1 MLPAHPPYRSLALL
15 SASALGY
22 EVLLM
27 RLFSIIQ
34 WHHFAY
40 LVIALALLGYG
51 ISGSLLSL
59 PRNGI
64 THHYR
69 GAYLLA
75 ILLFALAA
83 PAAYLLAQAI
93 PFNVEEL
100 LWDYRQSLLLA
111 LLFLLLALP
120 FVFAATAICMTFMVF
135 PEQRAPA
142 IYAADLFG
150 AGCGALG
157 VTLLMYLLTPERILV
172 AISLLGL
179 SAGVL
184 GVLELQLPKPRHT
197 QAIIGVAMLLLLGAT
212 PSLQLHYSPYKGL
225 SQALRVKGT
234 QVIETRSSPLGLLS
248 LIRSDRV
255 PLRHAPGLSLLAE
268 QEPPRQLGLFTDA
281 DNMMALT
288 AYPANLVALAYLD
301 QTSAALP
308 YHLGRPAKLLVIG
321 AGTGADLLLAHY
333 HGVNAIDALEL
344 NPQVIELVREHRA
357 FAGALYDRPG
367 TRIQIAEAREFL
379 GRSPAR
385 YDLIQMALVDAAG
398 ASASGLYALNES
410 YLYTRE
416 ALRDYLSH
424 LAPEGYLSITRWIKL
439 PPRDSLKLFA
449 TALAAMKTLDL
460 PDIPERLVMIRS
472 WQTSTLLIK
481 NGRFG
486 PGELA
491 VLKAFCRQRLFDIAY
506 APGLDPAEG
515 NRYNRLDQ
523 PLFFRATRALAGQS
537 AEDFIE
543 RYKFDIRPASD
554 DRPYFHHFFKWS
566 SFFEAYA
573 LRGKG
578 GMPLIEW
585 GYVILVVTL
594 ALTAVISALFILF
607 PLALRPGAR
616 SPQTARWRIFGYF
629 FGIGL
634 AFLFIEIACIQ
645 KFLLF
650 LHRPIQAI
658 ATVLSAFLIFAGLGS
673 LSCQSLI
680 RRRALP
686 RLAFP
691 VIGGITLLSLAYLT
705 LLDPLFHHLGHLPL
719 AAKMALSVLLIAPL
733 ATLMGMPFPLA
744 VTALKSLAPVLLPW
758 AWGINGYASVISSTL
773 ATLIAIHFG
782 FAAVMLCATGLY
794 LLALILFPRQPAPS
808 FDAGSEQP
816 PSSGTQN

>member
-1 MLPAHPPYRSLALL
+1 MLPSRPPYRSLALL

-69 GAYLLA
+69 GVYLLA

-83 PAAYLLAQAI
+83 PAAYLLAQTI

-100 LWDYRQSLLLA
+100 LWDYRQSLLLV

-120 FVFAATAICMTFMVF
+120 FVFAAAAICITFMAF
-135 PEQRAPA
+135 PEERVPS

-157 VTLLMYLLTPERILV
+157 VTLLMYLLTPERLLAVIG
-172 AISLLGL
+172 LLGL
-179 SAGVL
+179 CAGTL
-184 GVLELQLPKPRHT
+184 AVLELQLPKPHHV
-197 QAIIGVAMLLLLGAT
+197 QAAIGTAMLLLLGAA

-248 LIRSDRV
+248 LIRSDRI

-288 AYPANLVALAYLD
+288 AYPTNLGALSYLD

-308 YHLGRPAKLLVIG
+308 YHLGRPGKLLVIG

-333 HGVNAIDALEL
+333 HNVNTIDALEL
-344 NPQVIELVREHRA
+344 NPQVVALVREHRV
-357 FAGALYDRPG
+357 FAGDLYDRPG
-367 TRIQIAEAREFL
+367 TRVQVAEAREFL
-379 GRSPAR
+379 GRHPTR

-424 LAPEGYLSITRWIKL
+424 LAPGGYLSITRWIKL

-449 TALAAMKTLDL
+449 TATAVLRGMDL
-460 PDIPERLVMIRS
+460 PDAPERLVMIRS

-481 NGRFG
+481 NGRFT

-491 VLKAFCRQRLFDIAY
+491 AVETFCRQRLFDLAY
-506 APGLDPAEG
+506 TPNLDAAVS
-515 NRYNRLDQ
+515 NRYNRLDE
-523 PLFFRATRALAGQS
+523 PLFFLATRALAGKS

-554 DRPYFHHFFKWS
+554 DRPYFHHFFKWR
-566 SFFEAYA
+566 SFLEAFA
-573 LRGKG
+573 LRDRG

-594 ALTAVISALFILF
+594 ALVALISALFILL
-607 PLALRPGAR
+607 PLALRPGGR
-616 SPQTARWRIFGYF
+616 SPPLGRMGRWGIFGYF

-650 LHRPIQAI
+650 LHQPIQAI
-658 ATVLSAFLIFAGLGS
+658 ATTLSAFLVFAGVGSLGS
-673 LSCQSLI
+673 RRLVEKGGRLS
-680 RRRALP
+680 RFVLP
-686 RLAFP
+686 
-691 VIGGITLLSLAYLT
+691 VTSGIALLSLTYLL
-705 LLDPLFHHLGHLPL
+705 LLDPLFHHLDHLPL
-719 AAKMALSVLLIAPL
+719 AGKTLLSIILIAPL

-744 VTALKSLAPVLLPW
+744 VAALKSRAPALIPW
-758 AWGINGYASVISSTL
+758 AWGINGYASVISSML

-782 FAAVMLCATGLY
+782 FTTVILCAAGLY
-794 LLALILFPRQPAPS
+794 LGAVTLFPRQPAEDEIEVTS
-808 FDAGSEQP
+808 
-816 PSSGTQN
+816 